1 MKEIRAIGLISFH
14 RPIIQLRIQ
23 RFLLLRSKTR
33 SDDLFNLILRPF
45 NFPLIFHS
53 DKKDV
58 RSHVALPL

>member
-45 NFPLIFHS
+45 NFSLIFHN